1 MQRNKRNHLKLDNKK
16 FVRMCHESCLHRAR
30 PSGEVPKSLV
40 ARSAHCSFSSG
51 APGLEEMK
59 HELNGSST
67 GGVQSFFQIRTG
79 LQLQNWVCWRRLR
92 AAAMLVQSQRNFV
105 SRKQIPTAAMP
116 ALHFNVCPTP
126 ANPAQK
132 KNVDKNPGPLG
143 GLCVRG
149 VCHSLNYMYKR

>member
-59 HELNGSST
+59 HELNGSWT

-79 LQLQNWVCWRRLR
+79 LQLQNWVCWKRLR
-92 AAAMLVQSQRNFV
+92 PAAMMVQSQRNFG
-105 SRKQIPTAAMP
+105 SENKSQLQQCQHCILTYARPQPTQP
-116 ALHFNVCPTP
+116 RE
-126 ANPAQK
+126 
-132 KNVDKNPGPLG
+132 KNIDKNPAPLG
-143 GLCVRG
+143 GFV
-149 VCHSLNYMYKR
+149 

>member
-67 GGVQSFFQIRTG
+67 VRVRKS
-79 LQLQNWVCWRRLR
+79 LSNPHWS
-92 AAAMLVQSQRNFV
+92 AAAKLGLLEKAAAGCHDGAVAAQFWF
-105 SRKQIPTAAMP
+105 RKQIPTAAMP
-116 ALHFNVCPTP
+116 ALPFNVCPTP
-126 ANPAQK
+126 ANLALRKKYPQK
-132 KNVDKNPGPLG
+132 SSTPGG
-143 GLCVRG
+143 GLCRG
-149 VCHSLNYMYKR
+149 GLPFSDRKSSI

>member
-79 LQLQNWVCWRRLR
+79 LQLQSWVCWRRLWP
-92 AAAMLVQSQRNFV
+92 AAMMVQSQRNLV
-105 SRKQIPTAAMP
+105 RQNKSELP
-116 ALHFNVCPTP
+116 LNLCPIS
-126 ANPAQK
+126 ANPAQRK
-132 KNVDKNPGPLG
+132 KCREKSSTLG
-143 GLCVRG
+143 GGCVG
-149 VCHSLNYMYKR
+149 GFGLL

>member
-79 LQLQNWVCWRRLR
+79 LQLQSWVCWRRLR
-92 AAAMLVQSQRNFV
+92 PAAMMVQSQRKFG
-105 SRKQIPTAAMP
+105 SRKQIRTAAMP
-116 ALHFNVCPTP
+116 ALPFNVCPTP
-126 ANPAQK
+126 ANLALRKKYPQK
-132 KNVDKNPGPLG
+132 SSTPGG
-143 GLCVRG
+143 GLCRG
-149 VCHSLNYMYKR
+149 GLPFSVTI